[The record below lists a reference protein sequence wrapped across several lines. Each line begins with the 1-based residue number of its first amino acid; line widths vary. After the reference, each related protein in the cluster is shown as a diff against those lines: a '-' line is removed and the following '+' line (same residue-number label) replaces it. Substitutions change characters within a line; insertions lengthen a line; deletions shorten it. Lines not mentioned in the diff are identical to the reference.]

1 MFSFSIYNY
10 SYGITIKCCGAM
22 SPTYVFCIIFSYSVQ
37 NSDRMVLGR
46 RSGGSLSRIQNAPSD
61 NVCGVAKNRHGHN
74 RYHES
79 CSRCGSSDLDRKDRQ
94 TDVRPT
100 SALLIWTNG
109 IHHDDVIK
117 RNHFPRYWNFVRGNH
132 RSPVH
137 SPSQRPVTR
146 SFDIFF
152 DLCPNKRLS
161 KQTRHRWSETPSRS
175 L

>member
-1 MFSFSIYNY
+1 
-10 SYGITIKCCGAM
+10 M

-46 RSGGSLSRIQNAPSD
+46 RSGGSLSRIHNAPSD

-109 IHHDDVIK
+109 IHHDDVIE

-137 SPSQRPVTR
+137 SPHKGHWHGAL
-146 SFDIFF
+146 IFS
-152 DLCPNKRLS
+152 LICAPTNGWANKRGIGDLR
-161 KQTRHRWSETPSRS
+161 RHRAHYNVTVMMLVRAAFKVIE
-175 L
+175 